1 MKTYLECIPCFLIQA
16 LRAGRLAG
24 LDDPSIYNMLVELGG
39 RIKDI
44 PMDSP
49 PPLTAIG
56 IYDLINQHLGDDD
69 PFKKVKEESTKAA
82 LALYPRLKKDISDS
96 DDPIGL
102 ALRLAIVGNV
112 IDFGAPGQF
121 DLEAEVEGI
130 LEQPF
135 GRWEEEEFNRA
146 LSSADWIL
154 YLGDNTGETVFDRL
168 LIETLDQPVTYV
180 VRGGPI
186 INDATMEDAV
196 AAGIDKVA
204 KVISSGYRAPGT
216 ILERSSEELRDLFE
230 RAPLIISKG
239 QGNFETL
246 SEVKGRL
253 FFLLKT
259 KCPVVARHLGTKVG
273 DMVLCKSSVWP
284 V

>member
-24 LDDPSIYNMLVELGG
+24 LKDEAIYDMLCELGG

-56 IYDLINQHLGDDD
+56 VYELINRHVGSED
-69 PFKKVKEESTKAA
+69 PFKKVKEDSTKIA
-82 LALYPRLKKDISDS
+82 LELYPKLKSDIEGASD
-96 DDPIGL
+96 PLGL

-112 IDFGAPGQF
+112 IDFGAQEHF
-121 DLEAEVEGI
+121 DLEKEIEQI
-130 LEQPF
+130 LHQPF
-135 GRWEEEEFNRA
+135 GRWEEEEFRKE
-146 LSSADWIL
+146 LSEADWIL
-154 YLGDNTGETVFDRL
+154 YLGDNAGETVFDRL
-168 LIETLDQPVTYV
+168 LIETIDKPITYA

-186 INDATMEDAV
+186 INDATIEDARL
-196 AAGIDKVA
+196 AGIDKVA
-204 KVISSGYRAPGT
+204 KIISSGFKAPGT
-216 ILERSSEELRDLFE
+216 LLDKSSSEFKELFYS
-230 RAPLIISKG
+230 APMIISKG

-246 SEVKGRL
+246 SDVDANI

-273 DMVLCKSSVWP
+273 DMVLCSSTNL
-284 V
+284 